1 MTLRHHNLGTVLRGI
16 GVSPGIILGNA
27 CRLDKTDIQI
37 EHVHLPESLLDAEV
51 KRLHQAVARAD
62 LTIDRLQV
70 ELEKAGHSDGQSISH
85 ETGEHIAVLDAH
97 KLMLHDPMLLNEAE
111 KIIHNQGINA
121 EWALSEALQ
130 HILDLFD
137 AMDDPFFKERGR
149 DVKDVGEM
157 LLRALQGDEGF
168 RQVVGDVPRGAV
180 VVAEQL
186 SPAEV
191 LSLARLPVSAFV
203 MADGTPTSHTAII
216 AHSMD
221 IPAVVGVKALAEH
234 VGDGERVIVD
244 GVEGEVIVHPSA
256 EEEVLYSRRARRA
269 KAFYRALKQNKDV
282 EALTKCGE
290 QKVILRANLDLI
302 DEGRRVLDSGAEGI
316 GLFRT
321 EFLFLERRDLPQ
333 EDEQY
338 NAYKTIIE
346 AMSPHPVTMRTLDIG
361 GDKLM
366 KVTRQGMRPSAGL
379 RAIRYCLQDRGLF
392 ETQLRALL
400 RASIHGPLRLL
411 IPFVTTVS
419 ELRLVKRI
427 IRELRSTL
435 INEGHQIA
443 EDIPIGA
450 MIELPAAALIAPR
463 LAKEVQFLSVGTN
476 DLIQYT
482 LAVGRDDDA
491 VEHLHQP
498 LHPSVLALLKLII
511 KAGRD
516 RNIPVSMC
524 GEMAAD
530 PRYSLVLLGLGFDEL
545 SMNAASIPLVKE
557 VIRRS
562 NAVDGTDLMS
572 ALRKL
577 ETVEEIADYVDSH
590 MVQHFPDIVTPRM
603 RGAPRHHR

>member
-1 MTLRHHNLGTVLRGI
+1 MSLRHHNLGTVLRGV

-27 CRLDKTDIQI
+27 CRIDNTNIQI

-62 LTIDRLQV
+62 KTIDRLQGD
-70 ELEKAGHSDGQSISH
+70 LEAVGHSDGQAICH

-111 KIIHNQGINA
+111 KLIHSQGINA

-130 HILDLFD
+130 HILDLFE

-221 IPAVVGVKALAEH
+221 IPAVVGVKSLAEH

-269 KAFYRALKQNKDV
+269 KAFYRALKQNKD
-282 EALTKCGE
+282 EPAITSCGGHRVVL
-290 QKVILRANLDLI
+290 KANLDLI
-302 DEGRRVLDSGAEGI
+302 DESSRVLESGAEGI

-321 EFLFLERRDLPQ
+321 EFLFLDRRDLPE

-338 NAYKTIIE
+338 EAYKTIIE
-346 AMSPHPVTMRTLDIG
+346 AIRPSPVTMRTLDIG

-366 KVTRQGMRPSAGL
+366 KVQRPGMRPSAGL
-379 RAIRYCLQDRGLF
+379 RAIRYCLQDRALF

-400 RASIHGPLRLL
+400 RASAHGPLRLL

-419 ELRLVKRI
+419 ELRLVRRLLDKLKG
-427 IRELRSTL
+427 ELRE
-435 INEGHQIA
+435 EGHEIGD
-443 EDIPIGA
+443 EVPLGA

-463 LAKEVQFLSVGTN
+463 LAKEVDFLSVGTN

-498 LHPSVLALLKLII
+498 LHPSVLALLRLII
-511 KAGRD
+511 KAGGD
-516 RNIPVSMC
+516 RKIPVSMC

-562 NAVDGTDLMS
+562 TSDDAKALLN

-590 MVQHFPDIVTPRM
+590 MVQDFPDIVTPRM

>member
-1 MTLRHHNLGTVLRGI
+1 MSLRHHNLGTVLRGV

-27 CRLDKTDIQI
+27 YRLDSAEIQI
-37 EHVHLPESLLDAEV
+37 EHIHLPESLLGAEV
-51 KRLHQAVARAD
+51 KRLHEAVTRAD
-62 LTIDRLQV
+62 ATIDRLQG
-70 ELEKAGHSDGQSISH
+70 ELEAAGHSDGQAINH

-97 KLMLHDPMLLNEAE
+97 KLMLHDPMLLGEAE
-111 KIIHNQGINA
+111 KLIHSQGINA

-130 HILDLFD
+130 HILSIFEV
-137 AMDDPFFKERGR
+137 MEDPFFKERGR
-149 DVKDVGEM
+149 DVQDVGEM
-157 LLRALQGDEGF
+157 LLRALQGDDGF
-168 RQVVGDVPRGAV
+168 RQVVGDVPRGAI

-186 SPAEV
+186 SPAEA
-191 LSLARLPVSAFV
+191 LTLARLPVAAFV
-203 MADGTPTSHTAII
+203 LAEGTPTSHTSII

-221 IPAVVGVKALAEH
+221 IPAVVGVKSMAEH
-234 VGDGERVIVD
+234 VGDGERIIVD

-256 EEEVLYSRRARRA
+256 EEEILYSRRSRRA
-269 KAFYRALKQNKDV
+269 KAFYRALRQNRDV
-282 EALTKCGE
+282 PATTICGGRV
-290 QKVILRANLDLI
+290 VILRGNLDLI
-302 DEGRRVLDSGAEGI
+302 DEGHRVLASGAEGV

-321 EFLFLERRDLPQ
+321 EFLFLERRDLPE

-338 NAYKTIIE
+338 AAYKAVLE
-346 AMSPHPVTMRTLDIG
+346 EMSPHPVTMRTLDVG

-366 KVTRQGMRPSAGL
+366 KAMRPGMRSSSGL
-379 RAIRYCLQDRGLF
+379 RAIRYCLQDRDLF

-400 RASIHGPLRLL
+400 RASAHGPLQVL

-427 IRELRSTL
+427 ITKLRAQL
-435 INEGHQIA
+435 VEEGHQVP
-443 EDIPIGA
+443 ENIPLGA

-463 LAKEVQFLSVGTN
+463 LAKEVDFFSVGTN

-498 LHPSVLALLKLII
+498 LHPGVLALLKLVI
-511 KAGRD
+511 KAGQD
-516 RNIPVSMC
+516 RGIPVSMC

-530 PRYSLVLLGLGFDEL
+530 PRYTLVLLGLGFDEL
-545 SMNAASIPLVKE
+545 SMNSASIPLVKE

-562 NAVDGTDLMS
+562 TAQDGTALLNS
-572 ALRKL
+572 LRKL
-577 ETVEEIADYVDSH
+577 ETVEEITDFVDSH
-590 MVQHFPDIVTPRM
+590 MVEHFADIVSPRM